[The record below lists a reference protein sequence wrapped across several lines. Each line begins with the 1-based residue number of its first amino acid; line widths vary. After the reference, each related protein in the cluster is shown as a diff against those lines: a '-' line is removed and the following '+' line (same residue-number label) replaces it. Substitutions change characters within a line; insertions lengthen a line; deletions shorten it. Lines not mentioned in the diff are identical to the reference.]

1 MVNPENIPSEIIQ
14 YFNQK
19 MGVRYRGSKN
29 VLKNIRARLREGVTL
44 DEARLVI
51 DYKIEE
57 WSETDFE
64 KYIQPSTL
72 FRPSHFDEYLVAAK
86 RWEARGRPKIRK
98 RKQEGI
104 GQRPNQRNGDIY
116 TKFMT
121 RSDCTK
127 DSAAP

>member
-1 MVNPENIPSEIIQ
+1 MTGSENIPSEIIQ

-19 MGVRYRGSKN
+19 MGVRHRGSKN
-29 VLKNIRARLREGVTL
+29 VLKNIRARLREGATL
-44 DEARLVI
+44 DDARLVI

-57 WSETDFE
+57 WMETDFE

-98 RKQEGI
+98 RKQEEI
-104 GQRPNQRNGDIY
+104 GQRLNQRDGNVY
-116 TKFMT
+116 TDFMT
-121 RSDCTK
+121 RGQV
-127 DSAAP
+127 

>member
-1 MVNPENIPSEIIQ
+1 MTDLENTPSEIIQ

-19 MGVRYRGSKN
+19 MEVRHRGSKN
-29 VLKNIRARLREGVTL
+29 VLKNIRARLREGATL
-44 DEARLVI
+44 DEAQLVI

-57 WSETDFE
+57 WMGTDFE

-98 RKQEGI
+98 SKQEEI
-104 GQRPNQRNGDIY
+104 GQRLNQRNPDVY
-116 TKFMT
+116 AKFMT
-121 RSDCTK
+121 RSNCTK